1 MKKNEGQE
9 ELSYRYSILISV
21 DNPCDFNQMPKNRLV
36 VLGLAFSRSFK
47 GISGSFAVTDFRTE
61 VF

>member
-1 MKKNEGQE
+1 M
-9 ELSYRYSILISV
+9 ILIKCLKLV
-21 DNPCDFNQMPKNRLV
+21 LFAKDGLRLNRLV

-61 VF
+61 VI